1 MGYFAILALLGFL
14 LAGCEG
20 DDSGGGGTGGTVAT
34 GGSGGAT
41 GGASGSGG
49 GAGSGGA
56 SCGPTE
62 LCKRT
67 IEECKE
73 PMTQATC
80 EGWYATAS
88 NCKDMAAYTLCNC
101 DCIKEANCSD
111 YFACGQLCFNDSCK

>member
-1 MGYFAILALLGFL
+1 MRYFAILTMLGCL
-14 LAGCEG
+14 SVGCDG
-20 DDSGGGGTGGTVAT
+20 DDSGDGGTGGAAT
-34 GGSGGAT
+34 GGT
-41 GGASGSGG
+41 GGSTGGTGG

-67 IEECKE
+67 IDECKE

-88 NCKDMAAYTLCNC
+88 NCKDMAAYTQCNC
-101 DCIKEANCSD
+101 GCIGEATCSD